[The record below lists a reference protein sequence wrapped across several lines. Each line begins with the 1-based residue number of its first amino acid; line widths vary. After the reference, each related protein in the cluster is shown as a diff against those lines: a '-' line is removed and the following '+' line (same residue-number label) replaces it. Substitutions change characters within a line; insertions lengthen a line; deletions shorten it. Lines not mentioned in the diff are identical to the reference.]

1 MSLYIHS
8 AQTFMARLL
17 GLHARRLDG
26 ENGGL
31 HLDPCRAVHT
41 FGLPDAIDLVFLDES
56 QLPVRVVRCL
66 PPWRIAICTRARSV
80 VELPAGY
87 CDGHPD
93 FAERI
98 RHALGRG

>member
-41 FGLPDAIDLVFLDES
+41 FGLPDAIDLVFLDRHC
-56 QLPVRVVRCL
+56 LPVRVVCSL
-66 PPWRIAICTRARSV
+66 PPWRIAICARARSV

-87 CDGHPD
+87 CQAHPD
-93 FAERI
+93 FAVRI
-98 RHALGRG
+98 RLALRP